1 MRARR
6 IKSFCGG
13 AKTML
18 FKGKKVGRRAHSARP
33 TRCGFSREP
42 RPLRLRRTAHVR
54 SDAAPAASPRA
65 TTPRTHVPHPAHSAP
80 AILLSVGRACP
91 RPPQAGYARNV
102 QSSTKNKSLRQNSR
116 PARTIPIKSRPAAC
130 TSGGINNFPVTLKG
144 RPARSAGLPFIVVF
158 SRRTVSP
165 RPSPS
170 VSAGGRWA
178 GTWCGWRRRPGARR
192 RCVPP
197 GCRPWWSTACP

>member
-1 MRARR
+1 MPASFTWYARLMRARR
-6 IKSFCGG
+6 IKCFAGG
-13 AKTML
+13 GKTLL
-18 FKGKKVGRRAHSARP
+18 FKGKRVGNAPTATLQRDAAPPRARA
-33 TRCGFSREP
+33 
-42 RPLRLRRTAHVR
+42 LRLTAPTSPTRRTAHLQSCCPSAEHAR
-54 SDAAPAASPRA
+54 DPRKRAMPETYNPAPK
-65 TTPRTHVPHPAHSAP
+65 
-80 AILLSVGRACP
+80 I
-91 RPPQAGYARNV
+91 
-102 QSSTKNKSLRQNSR
+102 KSLRQNSR

-144 RPARSAGLPFIVVF
+144 RPARSAGLPFKVVF

-165 RPSPS
+165 RPAPS

>member
-1 MRARR
+1 MGLGPRLCRRQRGLSNAPTRFHRRALRADAYGDGRFMPAGFTWHARLMRARR
-6 IKSFCGG
+6 IKCFAGG
-13 AKTML
+13 GKTLL
-18 FKGKKVGRRAHSARP
+18 FKGKKVGRH
-33 TRCGFSREP
+33 
-42 RPLRLRRTAHVR
+42 
-54 SDAAPAASPRA
+54 
-65 TTPRTHVPHPAHSAP
+65 AHSAP
-80 AILLSVGRACP
+80 KILLYVGRACP

-102 QSSTKNKSLRQNSR
+102 QSSTKTKSLRQNSR
-116 PARTIPIKSRPAAC
+116 SARTIPIKSRPAAC

-144 RPARSAGLPFIVVF
+144 RPARSAGLPFKVVF

-165 RPSPS
+165 RPAPS

-178 GTWCGWRRRPGARR
+178 GTWCGWRRRPGAPR